1 MTKVEALRRLALSNP
16 ATCKRIARASDAAI
30 ELALNDAGT
39 LEGYLRAGA
48 RLTREEID
56 GLLANLVTP
65 DAVAAPRATE
75 NEIETIKMVG
85 TYG

>member
-1 MTKVEALRRLALSNP
+1 MTRVEALRRLALSNP
-16 ATCKRIARASDAAI
+16 ATCKRLARNSDASI
-30 ELALNDAGT
+30 ELALNDPGS

-65 DAVAAPRATE
+65 DAEAKPATLNDIMTVQTVAAYA
-75 NEIETIKMVG
+75 
-85 TYG
+85 